1 MGNGED
7 SIFENIGSM
16 AGTGIIVRLWGNIE
30 IPTTPLS
37 NFALMLRFYWLVIG
51 RLEASRGED
60 ESILMFCNKLRS
72 LHSCRGERHRRM
84 ERKP

>member
-51 RLEASRGED
+51 RLEA
-60 ESILMFCNKLRS
+60 
-72 LHSCRGERHRRM
+72 
-84 ERKP
+84 

>member
-37 NFALMLRFYWLVIG
+37 NFPLMLRFYWLMIG
-51 RLEASRGED
+51 RLEA
-60 ESILMFCNKLRS
+60 
-72 LHSCRGERHRRM
+72 
-84 ERKP
+84 